1 MGALLVWTS
10 LHTFFKTLVTE
21 TSRETRLW
29 GCIGGKQPQPPV
41 RLVKQSS
48 SSHTHD
54 KWLENP
60 MGRGFFPQDR
70 ILDAGENLGALSIC
84 GNLEAGAR
92 SRGRV
97 DTWTQ
102 PASLLLLRWCHPP
115 SQPLPVDSAHHK
127 LWTLPTGVPKLF
139 TSRPF
144 PLVWWLMVREE
155 EEVGHIHALPSLFGG
170 VWTG

>member
-54 KWLENP
+54 K
-60 MGRGFFPQDR
+60 
-70 ILDAGENLGALSIC
+70 
-84 GNLEAGAR
+84 
-92 SRGRV
+92 
-97 DTWTQ
+97 
-102 PASLLLLRWCHPP
+102 
-115 SQPLPVDSAHHK
+115 
-127 LWTLPTGVPKLF
+127 
-139 TSRPF
+139 
-144 PLVWWLMVREE
+144 
-155 EEVGHIHALPSLFGG
+155 
-170 VWTG
+170 